1 MFKGIK
7 NLYVVNGKLVFRAH
21 FREKEREKYVWKTIG
36 KPNDFTTKELEKIV
50 STLMKSFAKE
60 SQTGQKRK
68 NNSGKNKTPFPPGR
82 GMETKKTKSPTLGDI
97 AERFLKWYKSVRKP
111 ASYERHEISS
121 KHIIKFFGSDTPLE
135 EINNGKAEEYKL
147 WRKEQ
152 GVSPVTINKELRF
165 LATMINRAV
174 EFEWIP
180 QHKLYRKAILIKGV
194 ENKRLRYLNRDEEKR
209 LMEAIKCPLLRE
221 IVIFALNTGL
231 RKKEILSLKWNSV
244 NFETKCI
251 ILEPSETKNRK
262 RHVLPLNSKAWQ
274 IIKRR
279 FRQRVEGC
287 PYVFHRNGTKINSI
301 RTAFENALKRAGI
314 ENFHFHD
321 LRHTFASRLVQK
333 GVDLYVVKEL
343 LNHSDI
349 TTTQRYAHLRLDN
362 LKKAVE
368 KLP

>member
-1 MFKGIK
+1 MVQLDPARVAAKWQ
-7 NLYVVNGKLVFRAH
+7 R
-21 FREKEREKYVWKTIG
+21 R
-36 KPNDFTTKELEKIV
+36 V
-50 STLMKSFAKE
+50 STAAPDYQEGISNP
-60 SQTGQKRK
+60 KRDWAQATTSAANTWK
-68 NNSGKNKTPFPPGR
+68 AAITEAVNSGR
-82 GMETKKTKSPTLGDI
+82 
-97 AERFLKWYKSVRKP
+97 W
-111 ASYERHEISS
+111 
-121 KHIIKFFGSDTPLE
+121 
-135 EINNGKAEEYKL
+135 
-147 WRKEQ
+147 EQ
-152 GVSPVTINKELRF
+152 GVAAAGTAKWQQNTIAKAGRWTEGVSTAVNEYQAKM
-165 LATMINRAV
+165 ATVLQNISAALQGLPSRGPAGSEQNINRAV

-262 RHVLPLNSKAWQ
+262 RHVLPLNSRAWQ

-287 PYVFHRNGTKINSI
+287 PYVFHRNGRKINSI
-301 RTAFENALKRAGI
+301 RTAFENSLKRAGI

>member
-7 NLYVVNGKLVFRAH
+7 HLYVVNGKLVFRAH
-21 FREKEREKYVWKTIG
+21 IRKNGREKYVWKTIG
-36 KPNDFTTKELEKIV
+36 EPDEFTTGELEKIV
-50 STLMKSFAKE
+50 STLMKTLA
-60 SQTGQKRK
+60 
-68 NNSGKNKTPFPPGR
+68 GKNRNERKKGNDFHREKSPPSPGC
-82 GMETKKTKSPTLGDI
+82 EAEPKKIKSPTLGEI
-97 AERFLKWYKSVRKP
+97 VEKFLTWYKSVREP
-111 ASYERHEISS
+111 ASYRRHKASS
-121 KHIIKFFGSDTPLE
+121 KHIIKFFGSNTPLE
-135 EINNGKAEEYKL
+135 EINNGKVEEYKL

-180 QHKLYRKAILIKGV
+180 RHKLYRKAILIKGA
-194 ENKRLRYLNRDEEKR
+194 ENKRLRYLSRDEEER
-209 LMEAIKCPLLRE
+209 LMKAIRCPLLRE
-221 IVIFALNTGL
+221 IVTFALNTGL
-231 RKKEILSLKWNSV
+231 RKKEILSLKWSNV
-244 NFETKCI
+244 NFEARCI
-251 ILEPSETKNRK
+251 ILEPSETKNKK

-274 IIKRR
+274 VIKRR

-287 PYVFHRNGTKINSI
+287 PYVFHRNGRKINSI

-314 ENFHFHD
+314 ENFRFHD

-349 TTTQRYAHLRLDN
+349 ITTQRYAHLRLDN
-362 LKKAVE
+362 LKRAVE